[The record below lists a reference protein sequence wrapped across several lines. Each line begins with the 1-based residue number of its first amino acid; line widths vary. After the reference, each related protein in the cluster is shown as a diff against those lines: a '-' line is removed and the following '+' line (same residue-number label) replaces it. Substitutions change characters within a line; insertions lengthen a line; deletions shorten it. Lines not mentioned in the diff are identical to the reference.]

1 MSSPAPALPPPIADV
16 FCRVID
22 NLGDVGVCWRLSQIL
37 AQAGWQ
43 VRLWVDDAR
52 ALAFM
57 APAHVQAP
65 ESQAGVCVRDW
76 TLASDAGLLSRL
88 AAADLWVEGFG
99 CELPT
104 AFVAH
109 AVRTRAH
116 PPRWV
121 NLEYLSAEDWVPRLH
136 GLPSPVTTGPAQG
149 WTKQFI
155 YPGFEAT
162 TGGLLREPDL
172 LSRQAGFEPLAWL
185 AQMGVTARPQALRV
199 SLFCYEPPALAAW
212 LVHLSQQAQ
221 PIDLLVTA
229 GRAQQAVQAAHEAL
243 GWTHSPERL
252 RCVNLPWLSQ
262 TEFDQL
268 LWACDVNAV
277 RGEDSLVRAIWAGQA
292 LVWQLYPQD
301 DLAHHAK
308 LEAFLKRAQLPPD
321 WSEFHRDWNG
331 VPSLHA
337 HALLPL
343 NAHSVSQARARVQ
356 SLRAELMQWPPLQAA
371 LMQTP

>member
-1 MSSPAPALPPPIADV
+1 MSSSAPAPPPPIADV

-88 AAADLWVEGFG
+88 AAADLWVEAFG

-212 LVHLSQQAQ
+212 LVHLSQQAHN
-221 PIDLLVTA
+221 PADLVELVRRESATCL
-229 GRAQQAVQAAHEAL
+229 QQSRYIL
-243 GWTHSPERL
+243 PGS
-252 RCVNLPWLSQ
+252 NLPHQ
-262 TEFDQL
+262 
-268 LWACDVNAV
+268 
-277 RGEDSLVRAIWAGQA
+277 I
-292 LVWQLYPQD
+292 PQ
-301 DLAHHAK
+301 HHAFIASLLLGFGLGK
-308 LEAFLKRAQLPPD
+308 PHRSGIHAPQHVA
-321 WSEFHRDWNG
+321 EF
-331 VPSLHA
+331 V
-337 HALLPL
+337 
-343 NAHSVSQARARVQ
+343 
-356 SLRAELMQWPPLQAA
+356 PLQFTKIPRPLFVPAQVYSGEITLDRLIA
-371 LMQTP
+371 EAHLKCDPRLISG